1 MDGANEAA
9 DEAAAHDEIR
19 ALRER
24 VSSLSSA
31 ILRVTASLRVRTVLQ
46 EAIDG
51 ARALTGAR
59 YGFVVTVNDDNV
71 IREVVSS
78 GFTDEELD
86 RLIGWQDGPRLFERL
101 RDLPE
106 PLRLTDFPAF
116 VRSQGFSPE
125 LMLSDTFHGTPMRRG
140 DRYEGHFFVAGKRGA
155 PAFTAEDEE
164 LLTLFASQAAVAIA
178 NARAHRAERRASA
191 RLEALVETS
200 PVGVV
205 VFDARNL
212 RPVLV
217 NRASRRIVE
226 SLRMPGR
233 PLEELL
239 GVVGCRFADGR
250 EIGLAGMSVPEAI
263 SNARMLR
270 AEEVELFVPDGRSV
284 TTLINVTPIHR
295 PGGKRVASVVVTL
308 QDLEPL
314 RELERQRASFLG
326 MVSHELRVPLAAV
339 RGSAVTL
346 LEDAA
351 QLDPAEMREFHRIIH
366 DQAGHM
372 RGLIGDLL
380 DAGRIEAGTLS
391 VSPEPSDAAALIDRA
406 RTTFVRGGGRHAVL
420 IDLPPDLQQVMADR
434 RRIAQVLTNLLTN
447 AAAHSP
453 GTTPIRVSAE
463 PAGVHVAFSVADEG
477 SGMSSRELTRLFR
490 RYPGGVSPQR
500 RGAGLGLAI
509 CKGLVEAHG
518 GRIRA
523 ESDGPGRGSRF
534 TFTVPVADGGLP
546 DAEVKSAGAAEG
558 QPEPARVL
566 VVDDDPE
573 TLRYVRDA
581 LVAAGY
587 AALVTGDPQDLPRIL
602 AAEKPDLVILDLVL
616 PSADGIELLTSV
628 AGLARLPVVFIS
640 VYGRDETVARALAAG
655 AADYIVKPFSPTE
668 LTARVGAAL
677 RRAARP
683 GPFVLGDLAM
693 DHDKRLVTV
702 AGRKVP
708 LTPTEYDLLRA
719 LALGAG
725 RVVSYR
731 ELLERVW
738 PGRELDQLDL
748 VRNFVKQLRA
758 KLGEDAADPRW
769 IFNERGVGYRMP
781 RHGSAPAARA
791 SRLGGD
797 GWPSAGGDPPRSRT
811 R

>member
-9 DEAAAHDEIR
+9 GGAAAHDEIR

-24 VSSLSSA
+24 VTSLSSA

-51 ARALTGAR
+51 ARALTAAR

-78 GFTDEELD
+78 GFTDEERA
-86 RLIGWQDGPRLFERL
+86 RLIGWKDGPRLFERL
-101 RDLPE
+101 RVLPE

-125 LMLSDTFHGTPMRRG
+125 VMLSDTFHGVPMRRG
-140 DRYEGHFFVAGKRGA
+140 DRYEGHFFVAGKRGG

-164 LLTLFASQAAVAIA
+164 VLTLFASQAAVAIA
-178 NARAHRAERRASA
+178 NARAYRAERRASA

-205 VFDARNL
+205 VFDAKKV
-212 RPVLV
+212 RPVLI
-217 NRASRRIVE
+217 NRAARRIVR
-226 SLRMPGR
+226 SLRSPGR
-233 PLEELL
+233 NLEELL
-239 GVVGCRFADGR
+239 GVIACRFKDGR
-250 EIGLAGMSVPEAI
+250 EIGLAGVSVAEAI
-263 SNARMLR
+263 SSARTLR
-270 AEEVELFVPDGRSV
+270 AEEVELSLPDGRSV
-284 TTLINVTPIHR
+284 TTLINVTPVHSPDGRDI
-295 PGGKRVASVVVTL
+295 VSVVVTL
-308 QDLEPL
+308 QDLAPF

-339 RGSAVTL
+339 RGSAATL

-406 RTTFVRGGGRHAVL
+406 RTTFVSGGGRHAVL
-420 IDLPPDLQQVMADR
+420 IDIPPDLPRVMADR

-447 AAAHSP
+447 AAAHSSESE
-453 GTTPIRVSAE
+453 PIRVAAE
-463 PAGVHVAFSVADEG
+463 PAGVHVAFSVADDG
-477 SGMSSRELTRLFR
+477 RGMTSGEVARLFGRYSGATDR
-490 RYPGGVSPQR
+490 RPGS
-500 RGAGLGLAI
+500 GLGLAI

-523 ESDGPGRGSRF
+523 ESEGPGRGSRF
-534 TFTVPVADGGLP
+534 TFTVPVADDGPLL
-546 DAEVKSAGAAEG
+546 AEAQSARAASD
-558 QPEPARVL
+558 QPAPARVL

-581 LVAAGY
+581 LAAAGY
-587 AALVTGDPQDLPRIL
+587 AAVVTGDPEDLPRIL
-602 AAEKPDLVILDLVL
+602 AAEKPDLVLLDLVL
-616 PSADGIELLTSV
+616 PGADGIELLMSV
-628 AGLARLPVVFIS
+628 PGLARLPVVFIS

-655 AADYIVKPFSPTE
+655 AADYLVKPFSPTE

-677 RRAARP
+677 RRVVRA
-683 GPFVLGDLAM
+683 GPFVLGDLTI

-702 AGRKVP
+702 AGRQVP
-708 LTPTEYDLLRA
+708 LTPTEYQLLRA

-738 PGRELDQLDL
+738 PGRELDKFDL
-748 VRNFVKQLRA
+748 VRNFVKQLRT

-769 IFNERGVGYRMP
+769 IFNVRGVGYRMP
-781 RHGSAPAARA
+781 RHGGAPAARA

-797 GWPSAGGDPPRSRT
+797 GWPSVGGDPPRSRT

>member
-1 MDGANEAA
+1 MGVADETA
-9 DEAAAHDEIR
+9 DEAAGHDEIR

-31 ILRVTASLRVRTVLQ
+31 VLRVTASLRVTTVLQ

-78 GFTDEELD
+78 GFTDEERD
-86 RLIGWQDGPRLFERL
+86 RLIGWQDGPGLFERL

-125 LMLSDTFHGTPMRRG
+125 FMLSDTFHGTAMRRG
-140 DRYEGHFFVAGKRGA
+140 DRYEGHFFVAGKRGG

-164 LLTLFASQAAVAIA
+164 VLMLFASQAAVAIA
-178 NARAHRAERRASA
+178 NARAHRAERRAGA

-205 VFDARNL
+205 VFDAKKV
-212 RPVLV
+212 RPVLI
-217 NRASRRIVE
+217 NRAARRIVR
-226 SLRMPGR
+226 SLRSPGR
-233 PLEELL
+233 SLEELL
-239 GVVGCRFADGR
+239 GVIACRFKDGR
-250 EIGLAGMSVPEAI
+250 EIGLAGVSVAEAI
-263 SNARMLR
+263 SSARTLR
-270 AEEVELFVPDGRSV
+270 AEEVELSLPDGRSV
-284 TTLINVTPIHR
+284 TTLINVTPVHSPDGR
-295 PGGKRVASVVVTL
+295 DVVSVVVTL
-308 QDLEPL
+308 QDLAPF

-339 RGSAVTL
+339 RGSAATL

-391 VSPEPSDAAALIDRA
+391 VSPEPSDVAALIDRA
-406 RTTFVRGGGRHAVL
+406 RTTFVSGGGRHAVL
-420 IDLPPDLQQVMADR
+420 IDLPPDLPRVMADR

-447 AAAHSP
+447 AAAHSSESE
-453 GTTPIRVSAE
+453 PISVAAE

-477 SGMSSRELTRLFR
+477 RGMTSGEMARLFGKYSTGATGR
-490 RYPGGVSPQR
+490 RPGS
-500 RGAGLGLAI
+500 GLGLAI

-534 TFTVPVADGGLP
+534 TFTVPVSDDGPLL
-546 DAEVKSAGAAEG
+546 AEARSARAASD
-558 QPEPARVL
+558 QPAPARVL

-581 LVAAGY
+581 LAAAGY
-587 AALVTGDPQDLPRIL
+587 AAVVTGDPEDLPRIL
-602 AAEKPDLVILDLVL
+602 AAEKPDLVLLDLVL
-616 PSADGIELLTSV
+616 PGADGIELLSSV
-628 AGLARLPVVFIS
+628 PGLARLPVVFIS

-655 AADYIVKPFSPTE
+655 AADYLVKPFSPTE

-677 RRAARP
+677 RRVVRA
-683 GPFVLGDLAM
+683 GPFVLGDLTI

-702 AGRKVP
+702 AGRQVP

-738 PGRELDQLDL
+738 PGRELDKFDL
-748 VRNFVKQLRA
+748 VRNFVKQLRT

-769 IFNERGVGYRMP
+769 IFNVRGVGYRMP
-781 RHGSAPAARA
+781 RHGSAPAAKHQTVER
-791 SRLGGD
+791 GD
-797 GWPSAGGDPPRSRT
+797 TSGLP
-811 R
+811 